1 MKPRQTA
8 ELERKIENN
17 KTDMQTLLN
26 RLKEV
31 NRDIEGTIKGCHTT
45 KQLRTLMEMQRY
57 RRELTAQ
64 LAKMCNN

>member
-1 MKPRQTA
+1 
-8 ELERKIENN
+8 
-17 KTDMQTLLN
+17 MQTLLN